1 MNFISKNWQKD
12 APKTLIK
19 TGMRV
24 VGGIG
29 GAFVANKIASN
40 DTMKNLSG
48 PVLLG
53 LGTLGS
59 MMLEQ
64 PELKAL
70 CEGMA
75 TYGGMKA
82 IARLSPDTL
91 APRIGISGLEE
102 DESAMFGLGAGDSE
116 EYIYVDE
123 NGNEVNPDGTP
134 INGAEE
140 LSEEED
146 AAMFGLGDNDEEAA
160 MFGLGSNENS
170 TADTLP
176 EFADGGT
183 PANDGN
189 PWSQVADQIDVDG
202 GVQQTTNGIGD
213 AEAAMMF

>member
-91 APRIGISGLEE
+91 APSIGISGLEE
-102 DESAMFGLGAGDSE
+102 DESAMFGLGADDSE
-116 EYIYVDE
+116 EFVYVDE

-134 INGAEE
+134 INAPE

-146 AAMFGLGDNDEEAA
+146 AAMFGLG
-160 MFGLGSNENS
+160 SNENS
-170 TADTLP
+170 TSDTLP
-176 EFADGGT
+176 EFSDGGT
-183 PANDGN
+183 PQNDGN
-189 PWSQVADQIDVDG
+189 PWAQVADQIDVDG
-202 GVQQTTNGIGD
+202 GVETTTNGMGD